1 MGLNAF
7 NHPWDFQVSYHVPS
21 ALVPLVL
28 SKLLTATNKYYILIF
43 KIYIYFQLH
52 SSYKIKFTVLMARA
66 MSGIGVCILLVHADH
81 IIFTKGL
88 MGLISSFGMFS
99 SGGVCF
105 LLLTWFS
112 Y

>member
-1 MGLNAF
+1 
-7 NHPWDFQVSYHVPS
+7 
-21 ALVPLVL
+21 
-28 SKLLTATNKYYILIF
+28 
-43 KIYIYFQLH
+43 
-52 SSYKIKFTVLMARA
+52 

-105 LLLTWFS
+105 FAVNMVL
-112 Y
+112 